1 MKLNAMS
8 INWKRKRGP
17 QTKKTYTHLC
27 DEKTKLVQERKAI
40 LGDSQLAHCS
50 DEPRRSFLHVCEHV
64 QNEGIVRKMGQQ

>member
-1 MKLNAMS
+1 MRCQS
-8 INWKRKRGP
+8 IGNEREARKRK
-17 QTKKTYTHLC
+17 KHTHLC
-27 DEKTKLVQERKAI
+27 DEKTKLVQEGKAI